1 MDGLRRLGAQR
12 RILSGVDSANPLDT
26 SQPFTRAD
34 ALEAGI
40 TAATLRG
47 PRFRRLG
54 YGLYV
59 DSSIAP
65 TPMHAARAVLY
76 GYDDRAH
83 ASHATAAR
91 LHGLPIPAMAD
102 EHISVA
108 TAAHRKARAGARVHV
123 SRGAEVV
130 EVNGVRVSSPRQTF
144 LDLAGILELVDLV
157 VLGDAIVRQ
166 TMLTAAQLVEFCAS
180 ASGRSAAS
188 ARRAAS
194 LVRDR
199 VDSPMETRLRLLL
212 VLAGLP
218 EPEVNKTIRTEH
230 GDPLRRYDLCWPSV
244 KVIVEYDG
252 RPHIERVE
260 QWESDLDRREAIDN
274 DAWRIIVVTSRGIY
288 REPGRTVDR
297 VWRVL
302 VSRGL
307 AAVPRRPSNDWRAH
321 FPGRS

>member
-1 MDGLRRLGAQR
+1 
-12 RILSGVDSANPLDT
+12 VDSADPLDT

-34 ALEAGI
+34 ALKAGI
-40 TAATLRG
+40 TTAALRG
-47 PRFRRLG
+47 PRFRRIG

-59 DSSIAP
+59 DSTSTP
-65 TPMHAARAVLY
+65 TPLEAARAVLF

-123 SRGAEVV
+123 SRDAEVV
-130 EVNGVRVSSPRQTF
+130 EFRGVRVSSPRQTF
-144 LDLAGILELVDLV
+144 LDLAGTLELVDLV
-157 VLGDAIVRQ
+157 VLGDALVRH
-166 TMLTAAQLVEFCAS
+166 TTSTAARLVEFCAS
-180 ASGRSAAS
+180 ASGRSATT

-212 VLAGLP
+212 FFAGFP
-218 EPEVNKTIRTEH
+218 EPEVNKTIRTDD
-230 GDPLRRYDLCWPSV
+230 GDPLRRYDLSWPSV
-244 KVIVEYDG
+244 RVIVEYDG
-252 RPHIERVE
+252 RQHIERVE
-260 QWESDLDRREAIDN
+260 QWESDIARREAIDN
-274 DAWRIIVVTSRGIY
+274 DDWRIVVVTARGIY
-288 REPGRTVDR
+288 REPGHTVDR

-307 AAVPRRPSNDWRAH
+307 PAMPTRPSDGWRAH
-321 FPGRS
+321 FPDRS